1 MHHSRKGIH
10 FLVYMLLILLNACGG
25 PKTRSMEV
33 SATAYNSVS
42 WQTDKD
48 SNITAWG
55 DTLKPG
61 MLALAISRDLLDS
74 GLYHGMEVTIDGLE
88 GKFVVLD
95 KMQRRWTKKIDIY
108 MGKDV
113 AKARE
118 WGNQKVTI
126 RWTPRDST

>member
-1 MHHSRKGIH
+1 
-10 FLVYMLLILLNACGG
+10 
-25 PKTRSMEV
+25 MEV
-33 SATAYNSVS
+33 RATAYNSVR

-61 MLALAISRDLLDS
+61 MMALAISRDLLDS
-74 GLYHGMEVTIDGLE
+74 GLHHGMEVTIDGLE
-88 GKFVVLD
+88 GKYVILD
-95 KMQRRWTKKIDIY
+95 KMKNKWTKKIDIY

-113 AKARE
+113 ARARE

-126 RWTPRDST
+126 RWVPNDSI

>member
-1 MHHSRKGIH
+1 
-10 FLVYMLLILLNACGG
+10 MLLIWLSACEGS
-25 PKTRSMEV
+25 KTRSMEV
-33 SATAYNSVS
+33 RATAYNSVS
-42 WQTDKD
+42 WQTDRN

-61 MLALAISRDLLDS
+61 MLALAISIDLLDY
-74 GLYHGMEVTIDGLE
+74 GLHHGMEVTIDGLD

-126 RWTPRDST
+126 RWIPRDST